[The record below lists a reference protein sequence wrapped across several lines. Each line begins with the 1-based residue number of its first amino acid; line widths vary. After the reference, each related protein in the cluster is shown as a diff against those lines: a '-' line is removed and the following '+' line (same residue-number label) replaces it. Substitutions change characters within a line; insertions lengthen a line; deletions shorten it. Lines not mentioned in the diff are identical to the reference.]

1 MMSMEELERKVNE
14 LNELVD
20 KAGELREEIL
30 SYLEEEYLYD
40 PGEEGEDYGFFE
52 CSEPVYG
59 INIELVKE
67 LIDNSMEKE
76 REE

>member
-1 MMSMEELERKVNE
+1 MSMEELERKVNE

-20 KAGELREEIL
+20 KADELREEII

-40 PGEEGEDYGFFE
+40 PGEDGEDYGFFK
-52 CSEPVYG
+52 CSEPVYW